1 MAYAFGRFL
10 TAAKRRKRPQP
21 ENRMGPLRPWTS
33 SCLPAS
39 RSGRNARG
47 LFHDGEAHASFVP
60 VLLRDRAPGLFGLL
74 AGLERALNLG
84 RALHQLV
91 EVHRT
96 EPTPNPP
103 EISALFHESLLPIQ
117 PPEPGFPNRGP

>member
-10 TAAKRRKRPQP
+10 TPSARRGKRRKRPQP

-33 SCLPAS
+33 SCRLAS

-47 LFHDGEAHASFVP
+47 LFHDRKAHAGFVP

-84 RALHQLV
+84 RAFHQLV
-91 EVHRT
+91 EAHRT
-96 EPTPNPP
+96 ELAANHP
-103 EISALFHESLLPIQ
+103 EIPALSHESLLSHSAA
-117 PPEPGFPNRGP
+117 